1 MKQRTDTRERILDA
15 AEQLLAT
22 RGYDGFSYHDIA
34 EPLGIKN
41 AAVHYHFPAKADLG
55 VAIVRRYREMLKSA
69 SDEFMKFG
77 GSARRHLDAYLEIFM
92 EEACEHRTM
101 CPMGVLTADYFSIPE
116 TMREEG
122 SKLEREV
129 FAMLI
134 RVLEVGREQGELRF
148 AGEPRTKA
156 VMMMSMLQGARQL
169 ARMMGPEVLATAI
182 DELRRELYTA
192 PSTAAA

>member
-1 MKQRTDTRERILDA
+1 MSSRTDTRERILDA

-22 RGYDGFSYHDIA
+22 RGYDGFSYHDISK
-34 EPLGIKN
+34 PLGIKN

-55 VAIVRRYREMLKSA
+55 VAIVGRYREMLRSA
-69 SDEFMKFG
+69 SADFMKFG
-77 GSARRHLDAYLEIFM
+77 GSARLHLEAYLSFFLK
-92 EEACEHRTM
+92 EACENKTM

-122 SKLEREV
+122 AKLEQEV

-148 AGEPRTKA
+148 EGEARTKA
-156 VMMMSMLQGARQL
+156 VMMMSVLQGARQL
-169 ARMMGPEVLATAI
+169 ARMMGSEVLATAI
-182 DELRRELYTA
+182 EELRRELHMEQ
-192 PSTAAA
+192 STAAA

>member
-1 MKQRTDTRERILDA
+1 MSPRTDTRERILDA

-22 RGYDGFSYHDIA
+22 RGYHGFSYHDIA
-34 EPLGIKN
+34 KPLGIKN

-55 VAIVRRYREMLKSA
+55 VAIVRRYRDMLKTA
-69 SDEFMKFG
+69 SEEFMKFG
-77 GSARRHLDAYLEIFM
+77 GSARRHLEAYLDFFM
-92 EEACEHRTM
+92 KEACEHKTM

-148 AGEPRTKA
+148 EGEPRTKA
-156 VMMMSMLQGARQL
+156 VMMMSVLQGARQL
-169 ARMMGPEVLATAI
+169 ARMMGSEVLATTI
-182 DELRRELYTA
+182 DELRRELYTE